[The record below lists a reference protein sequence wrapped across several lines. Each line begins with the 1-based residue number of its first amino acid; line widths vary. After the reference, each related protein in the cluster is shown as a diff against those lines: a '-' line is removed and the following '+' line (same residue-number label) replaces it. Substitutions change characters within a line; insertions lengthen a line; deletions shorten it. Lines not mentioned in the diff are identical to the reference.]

1 MTRRYLFLFPGVLLA
16 VLLIAWLAWWG
27 LRPSEAGAILASK
40 APLVRT
46 LQFSARVATASRVD
60 VASTLTARVREVVVS
75 EGAQV
80 AAGDTLIRLDS
91 EELRAALAQA
101 EANERQA
108 QARLDGL
115 RSTGRLAVRANL
127 TQAESVLVATR
138 ADLQRTQGLVS
149 QGFLSQSRLDEADR
163 AVGVA
168 QAQVDAARAQRD
180 ANADTGSDLLQAQ
193 AQLAATSAARQSAQ
207 VRLKESEIIAPSKAK
222 VLARSV
228 EPGQIVQPGRALL
241 TLALS
246 GPLQLVAQVD
256 ERYLEQLAP
265 GQTAKVLAD
274 AYPAQVFR
282 AQVLSIAP
290 VVDPQRG
297 AIEVKFALQAP
308 APDFLREDMTV
319 SIEVETARREQALVV
334 PVSALRGE
342 VSTEQ
347 TVWVSRA
354 ERVEARQVRLGLRT
368 LAWVEVLD
376 GLKEGEAVLIGPAP
390 APGARVRAV
399 ASAPGAFVPVP
410 IREDA
415 GTAITNA
422 MGR

>member
-1 MTRRYLFLFPGVLLA
+1 MTRRYLFLFAGVLLA
-16 VLLIAWLAWWG
+16 LLLIAWLAWWS
-27 LRPSEAGAILASK
+27 LRSPEASSILASK

-46 LQFSARVATASRVD
+46 LQFSARVATSSRVD
-60 VASTLTARVREVVVS
+60 VGSTLTARVREVVVS

-80 AAGDTLIRLDS
+80 AAGDALIRLDS
-91 EELRAALAQA
+91 DELRAVLAQA

-115 RSTGRLAVRANL
+115 RSTGRLAVQANV
-127 TQAESVLVATR
+127 TQGESVLLAAR
-138 ADLQRTQGLVS
+138 ADLQRTQGLVG
-149 QGFLSQSRLDEADR
+149 QGFLSQSRLDEARR
-163 AVGVA
+163 AVDVA
-168 QAQVDAARAQRD
+168 QAQVEAARAQRD
-180 ANADTGSDLLQAQ
+180 AIADTGTDVIQAQ
-193 AQLAATSAARQSAQ
+193 AQLADAAATRQSVQ
-207 VRLKESEIIAPSKAK
+207 VRLKESEIIAPAKAR

-265 GQTAKVLAD
+265 GQTANVLAD
-274 AYPAQVFR
+274 AYPAQAFR

-297 AIEVKFALQAP
+297 AIEVKFSLQAP

-342 VSTEQ
+342 VGAEQ
-347 TVWVSRA
+347 TVWVGRSG
-354 ERVEARQVRLGLRT
+354 RVEARSVRLGLRT
-368 LAWVEVLD
+368 LAWVEVLG
-376 GLKEGEAVLIGPAP
+376 GLSDGEAVLIGPAP
-390 APGARVRAV
+390 APGTRVRAV
-399 ASAPGAFVPVP
+399 AIAPGSFAPVP
-410 IREDA
+410 NREDA